1 MDKGIDKDILALVKK
16 SPSGAIDLQ
25 VVNKLAAEFGELKE
39 AASRGNDPCGMLL
52 EAADCLYYVTKAA
65 HNGHSA
71 PWIMPAVYRLTRFT
85 PEQVRE
91 ACLIK
96 YRRRFLTPG
105 YPKDDR
111 AERLAVQHLLGD

>member
-1 MDKGIDKDILALVKK
+1 MRGIDKDILALVKK
-16 SPSGAIDLQ
+16 SPSGATDPRVLD
-25 VVNKLAAEFGELKE
+25 KLAGEFQELRE
-39 AASRGNDPCGMLL
+39 AAEKGNDPCGALL
-52 EAADCLYYVTKAA
+52 EAADCLYYTVKAQY
-65 HNGHSA
+65 NGHSA
-71 PWIMPAVYRLTRFT
+71 PWVMVGVYRLTRFT